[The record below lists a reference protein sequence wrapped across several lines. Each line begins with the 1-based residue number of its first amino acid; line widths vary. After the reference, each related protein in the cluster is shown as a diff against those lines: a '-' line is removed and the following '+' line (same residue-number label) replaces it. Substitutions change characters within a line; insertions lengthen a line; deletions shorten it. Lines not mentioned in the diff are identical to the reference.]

1 MTTTSSIT
9 GGAETVDWLTII
21 NTSVGLMSLVLGAF
35 AIWISIY
42 FYNRAKD
49 SEKATA
55 TALEAIRSQ
64 SEMLQKLTGRWM
76 DRFTR
81 HAVEP
86 RPADEGLLQL
96 VQVVASLPTTIL
108 AHMQV
113 RHTDS
118 TSHEPLVKEVV
129 DAYVGLYYYTALANV
144 LAQVQ
149 LPQEQDFNAED
160 QYHATVQA
168 LIDRTAADFAHVAKV
183 LGGVDQARLAA
194 SSLKHLLDEA
204 IERWTPHV
212 RYTSQ
217 VFEARRATQ

>member
-1 MTTTSSIT
+1 MTTAAT
-9 GGAETVDWLTII
+9 GGTSNVDWLTII
-21 NTSVGLMSLVLGAF
+21 NTSVALMSLVLGLL
-35 AIWISIY
+35 AIGLAIY
-42 FYNRAKD
+42 FYNRAKE
-49 SEKATA
+49 SETATA
-55 TALEAIRSQ
+55 TALQAIRTQ

-86 RPADEGLLQL
+86 KPADEGLLQL

-113 RHTDS
+113 RHTDAPNN
-118 TSHEPLVKEVV
+118 EPLMKEVV

-149 LPQEQDFNAED
+149 LPSEQDFNADDE
-160 QYHATVQA
+160 YHATVRA
-168 LIDRTAADFAHVAKV
+168 LVDRTAADVAYVAKV
-183 LGGVDQARLAA
+183 LGGVDQARLGA

-217 VFEARRATQ
+217 AFEARRASQ